1 MTVSSPGTS
10 IEDLLHHRDFVRALA
25 AKLARDPS
33 AAEDL
38 EQEAWLRAL
47 ESPPRQVSSARGWF
61 SRVLRNLAFERYR
74 RDRRR
79 QRREIDR
86 DTPLTSP
93 SPADLHEHRRL
104 RERLADSMRGLRSE
118 DRDAIE
124 LRCGEGLPPREIS
137 AKTGIQVEEVYSRL
151 RRGFSSM
158 RKDLD
163 REYGDRR
170 RWTMA
175 LVALVRHEEVAPV
188 AAVPAT
194 TLSIGV
200 VWLLAAAA
208 VVLFVPLWIWIDWS
222 EPNVQEELEETAG
235 AETAALETDGIG
247 EGRVDETP
255 VATPDPERVDASPAT
270 PADTPITTGELLV
283 EVFWHRPRERAGD
296 IPILVETFHD
306 ENERSWVIHTE
317 PDGRALL
324 QLPAG
329 DYTVTPGHG
338 HPQRTRIQG
347 SEETR
352 MEFIA
357 PHGRLLTV
365 HVRRPKEGQHVPG
378 AEVYTSWPQRPDTA
392 YLLGH
397 TNDAGTLILP
407 DVSIDGWIWATSKG
421 LGTSERL
428 SLTTPLDRSNGQMRI
443 LLDLGD
449 PAPPVTVTVVDS
461 GGRPISGAR
470 VRLGV
475 EVPPYFGGKGALR
488 LPPSDAGGVTD
499 ERGVVR
505 LESVQAAERFVL
517 ANAHGY
523 VPRRVPLPAGA
534 SVLSVELPRPGRVSG
549 TVRDPDG
556 EVVPGAYVQ
565 YTPGDGREGLVEAK
579 ADPNGAYR
587 LGGLPPG

>member
-1 MTVSSPGTS
+1 MTISSPGTS
-10 IEDLLHHRDFVRALA
+10 IEDLLRHRDFVRALA

-47 ESPPRQVSSARGWF
+47 ESPPRQISSARGWF

-74 RDRRR
+74 RDSRR
-79 QRREIDR
+79 QRREIER

-104 RERLADSMRGLRSE
+104 RERLADSMRELRSE

-137 AKTGIQVEEVYSRL
+137 AKTGIRVEEVYSRL

-163 REYGDRR
+163 QEYGDRR

-175 LVALVRHEEVAPV
+175 LALLVRHEEAAPV
-188 AAVPAT
+188 AAAPAAA
-194 TLSIGV
+194 LSIGV
-200 VWLLAAAA
+200 VWKLAAAA
-208 VVLFVPLWIWIDWS
+208 VALIAALWIWVDWS
-222 EPNVQEELEETAG
+222 EPKVQEELEGTAG
-235 AETAALETDGIG
+235 AETAALETDGLG
-247 EGRVDETP
+247 AGRVDETP
-255 VATPDPERVDASPAT
+255 VATPDPERLDASPAA
-270 PADTPITTGELLV
+270 PADAAIPTGDLLV

-296 IPILVETFHD
+296 IPILVETFNADH
-306 ENERSWVIHTE
+306 ERSWVIHTE
-317 PDGRALL
+317 SDGRARA

-329 DYTVTPGHG
+329 DYTVTPGYG
-338 HPQRTRIQG
+338 RPRRARILG

-357 PHGRLLTV
+357 NHGRPLTA
-365 HVRRPKEGQHVPG
+365 HVRRPKAGKHVAG
-378 AEVYTSWPQRPDTA
+378 AEVYTSWPRRPDTA

-397 TNDAGTLILP
+397 TNAAGTLILP
-407 DVSIDGWIWATSKG
+407 DVSPDGWVWATSKG

-428 SLTTPLDRSNGQMRI
+428 SLTTPLDRSNGRMRI

-449 PAPPVTVTVVDS
+449 PAPPVTVTVVASND
-461 GGRPISGAR
+461 RPISGAR

-475 EVPPYFGGKGALR
+475 EVAPYFGGKGALR
-488 LPPSDAGGVTD
+488 LPPSDAGGS
-499 ERGVVR
+499 E
-505 LESVQAAERFVL
+505 
-517 ANAHGY
+517 
-523 VPRRVPLPAGA
+523 
-534 SVLSVELPRPGRVSG
+534 
-549 TVRDPDG
+549 
-556 EVVPGAYVQ
+556 
-565 YTPGDGREGLVEAK
+565 
-579 ADPNGAYR
+579 
-587 LGGLPPG
+587 